1 MRTGMPMI
9 YTILCALTEK
19 LNKDNEQRKLNE
31 ENEKEQREKQREE
44 EEMVILS

>member
-1 MRTGMPMI
+1 MPMI

-31 ENEKEQREKQREE
+31 EQEKERREQQREE
-44 EEMVILS
+44 EEMVKNQN